1 MLRFLLRAI
10 GLFLL
15 AGGFIALI
23 VDGTRSL
30 AGSGL
35 YVASIDAS
43 LQTIAPAIYQSLEK
57 TVLAHLPNFVW
68 DPLIVHL
75 LRVPVSAALLLLG
88 GLCVILTHK
97 DPQEFG
103 YPAE

>member
-1 MLRFLLRAI
+1 MLRFLVRAI

-43 LQTIAPAIYQSLEK
+43 LQTIAPAVYQSLEK

-68 DPLIVHL
+68 DPLIVHV